1 MLVSRSQCSSPGATG
16 ISGLHS
22 RRTRG
27 DRHSSRVEAKNPAL
41 LSNRDADQARAFGA
55 VDAMLARLAEG
66 WIHSIQG
73 QPVFFNRPDATWY
86 DIPAALEGWIA
97 LWERIS
103 VHYRL
108 SLDLA
113 PLARLAAKLHHGTP
127 VSPEEVAACA
137 ALITACKRA
146 YRKMDVRAIGSLV
159 RTQMIANQI
168 EMLEVRS

>member
-1 MLVSRSQCSSPGATG
+1 MNPRRRHLRSLPTF
-16 ISGLHS
+16 
-22 RRTRG
+22 
-27 DRHSSRVEAKNPAL
+27 
-41 LSNRDADQARAFGA
+41 ADQARAFGA

-73 QPVFFNRPDATWY
+73 QPVFYNRPDATWY
-86 DIPAALEGWIA
+86 DIPAALEGWIS

-103 VHYRL
+103 ARYRL

-137 ALITACKRA
+137 ELITACKRA
-146 YRKMDVRAIGSLV
+146 YRKMDVHEVGSLV
-159 RTQMIANQI
+159 RTQMIANQL
-168 EMLEVRS
+168 EMMEVRS